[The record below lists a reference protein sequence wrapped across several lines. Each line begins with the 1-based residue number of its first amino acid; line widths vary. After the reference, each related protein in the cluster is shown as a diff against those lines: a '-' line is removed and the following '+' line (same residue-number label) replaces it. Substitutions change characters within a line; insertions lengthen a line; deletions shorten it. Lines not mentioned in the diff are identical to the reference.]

1 VLRKM
6 PPVSFSIS
14 LQRSP
19 PMPKISWRSVLACA
33 SLTASSRRSGLR
45 TRRHRHQSSE
55 IQSLETRRVLSVTIL
70 DASLTEP
77 DSGQVA
83 MEFTLERTG
92 NLSQSLEITY
102 TTQDG
107 TATSGIDYIAQSG
120 SVFFGTGNSTATIS
134 VPILSD
140 ALVEDAETFTVQL
153 GSIVST
159 PADFSPAVSPAVN
172 SGPTSVVTADFNG
185 DGKTDLLVGHN
196 NFNDISVLLNQTAPG
211 ATSPSFA
218 TKQDVEVLSRP
229 NAVSVGDF
237 NGDGKP
243 DIATANLYSS
253 DTSVLLNVTTPGSN
267 TITFLSP
274 VTFATGS
281 SPFDVQVAD
290 MNDDG
295 KQDIVSISNTNQVHV
310 LLNTTTG
317 GATTPTFA
325 ATQSVTGVAN
335 PRSIAIADFNGDGR
349 PDIAASGDN
358 LTKAIVL
365 LNSTAAASSTI
376 SFQPALELTAGEL
389 ARSVAAGDVNGDAV
403 PDLVVS
409 SFNDFTVS
417 VFANTTATNATT
429 AAFSAPVVLTTTKRP
444 MGVLL
449 ADVTGDN
456 RPDLIVTNQSDGGNF
471 ISVYRNTTPA
481 ATSTPSFAAAQDF
494 NTGLA
499 PNDVQGGDFN
509 NDAKTDLAVT
519 NGNGSSVSILLNSF
533 QEITDAS
540 AVGTIAAR
548 VLPTVTLSVSPAT
561 IAENSGVATLTA
573 TLSAP
578 APAGGV
584 TIDLSYTGT
593 ATLSATPTDPAD
605 YTPSGTQIVIAAG
618 ATIGTVTLTA
628 IEDTITD
635 PDETIIVDITSVTGG
650 IESGTQQATVA
661 ISEPVQPPLPAV
673 TLSVSPATITESGGV
688 ATFTATLSAA
698 APAGGV
704 TVDLIFDGTA
714 TRVATPTDPDD
725 YTASGTQIVIAAGD
739 TTGTVTVTAIA
750 DAITDPDETIIVDI
764 ANVTGAT
771 ENGTQQATVTIAE
784 PPLPV
789 VTLSVSPATIT
800 ENGGVATLTAT
811 LSSPAPAGGVT
822 IDLGFGG
829 TATFMDTPV
838 DPADYTQ
845 SGTQIVI
852 AAGETTGTV
861 TVTATADVIVDP
873 GETIIVDIT
882 GVIGA
887 TESGTQQATVTISE
901 PVLPPLPVVTLAVSP
916 ATIAESGGVATF
928 TATLSAP
935 APAGGVTINL
945 SFAGTA
951 TRVATPTD
959 PADYTESGTQIV
971 IAAGAMTGTVTVT
984 AAADT
989 ITDPGETI
997 VVDISS
1003 VTGATESGSQQATVT
1018 ITEPTALPTVTL
1030 SVSPAT
1036 ITENGGVATFTAT
1049 LSAPAP
1055 TGGVTV
1061 TLDFSGNATDPTDY
1075 ATSGTQIVI
1084 AAGATM
1090 GTVTATAKADAVTD
1104 PDETIIADITGVTG
1118 ASENGTQ
1125 QAIVTINEAAVQPTV
1140 AISVDQATITE
1151 NGGMATFTATL
1162 SSPAPVGGVTVTL
1175 SFTGSASD
1183 PADYTKSAAQIVIA
1197 AGTTTGT
1204 MTVIAVADTVPDPDE
1219 TVTVTITAAPGATLA
1234 GSPATVTIAEEPAS
1248 IPGDMD
1254 GDGQVTTQDGNLVT
1268 LILLGASDSTLELLK
1283 TPGSTATA
1291 AQMKASFE
1299 SNKVNLDVDNNGST
1313 QSQDGNLIVLVKLG
1327 ASDSILELLRGPA
1340 NTPDTRNNATQI
1352 RTFVQNMGVAPAAPL
1367 SSASR
1372 FAAAASGNVANPG
1385 MPAVSTPSDLFLSA
1399 SDEELLIVVQS
1410 DSQIPDMP
1418 AQENADTSPSPVPS
1432 SLTGAVG
1439 GPAGNVEDDSHLF
1452 FESLSS
1458 DHSLLQA
1465 L

>member
-1 VLRKM
+1 
-6 PPVSFSIS
+6 
-14 LQRSP
+14 
-19 PMPKISWRSVLACA
+19 MPKISWRSVLGLV
-33 SLTASSRRSGLR
+33 SFTGSPRQSGSGLR
-45 TRRHRHQSSE
+45 TRRRPHPVTE
-55 IQSLETRRVLSVTIL
+55 AQSLETRRVLSVTIL

-77 DSGQVA
+77 DSGQAA
-83 MEFTLERTG
+83 MIFTLERTG
-92 NLSQSLEITY
+92 NLSQSLEVTY

-107 TATSGIDYIAQSG
+107 TATSGIDYIAQTS

-140 ALVEDAETFTVQL
+140 AVVEGAETFTVQL
-153 GSIVST
+153 GAIVDT
-159 PADFSPAVSPAVN
+159 PADFTPAVSPAVN
-172 SGPTSVVTADFNG
+172 SGPTSVATADFNG
-185 DGKTDLLVGHN
+185 DGKLDLVVGHN
-196 NFNDISVLLNQTAPG
+196 NSNSISVLLNQTASGAGSPG
-211 ATSPSFA
+211 FA
-218 TKQDVEVLSRP
+218 AKQDLPVTSRP

-243 DIATANLYSS
+243 DIATANLYSN
-253 DTSVLLNVTTPGSN
+253 DTSVLLNVTTPGSA

-274 VTFATGS
+274 VTFSTGN
-281 SPFDVQVAD
+281 SPFDLEVAD

-295 KQDIVSISNTNQVHV
+295 KQDIVSISNTDLVHV
-310 LLNTTTG
+310 LLNTTTA

-325 ATQSVTGVAN
+325 AAQSVVGAAT
-335 PRSIAIADFNGDGR
+335 PRSVTVADFNGDGR
-349 PDIAASGDN
+349 PDIAASGDGS
-358 LTKAIVL
+358 TKAIVL
-365 LNSTAAASSTI
+365 LNNTAVASSTV
-376 SFQPALELTAGEL
+376 SFQPALELTAGQL
-389 ARSVAAGDVNGDAV
+389 ARSVNTGDVNGDAV

-409 SFNDFTVS
+409 GFNDFSVS
-417 VFANTTATNATT
+417 VFVNTTAANATT

-449 ADVTGDN
+449 EDVTGDN

-471 ISVYRNTTPA
+471 ISVFRNTTPA
-481 ATSTPSFAAAQDF
+481 AASTPSFAAAQDF
-494 NTGLA
+494 TTGLA
-499 PNDVQGGDFN
+499 PNDVKSGDFN
-509 NDAKTDLAVT
+509 SDAKTDLAVT
-519 NGNGSSVSILLNSF
+519 NGNGSSISVLLNSF
-533 QEITDAS
+533 QDIIDSS
-540 AVGTIAAR
+540 AIGTIAAP

-561 IAENSGVATLTA
+561 IAEAGGVATLTA

-605 YTPSGTQIVIAAG
+605 YTPSGAQIVIAAG
-618 ATIGTVTLTA
+618 ATTGTVTVTA

-635 PDETIIVDITSVTGG
+635 PDETIVVDIASVTGG
-650 IESGTQQATVA
+650 VESGTQQATIT
-661 ISEPVQPPLPAV
+661 ISEPVLPPLPVV
-673 TLSVSPATITESGGV
+673 TLNVSPTTITESGGV
-688 ATFTATLSAA
+688 ATFTATLSGP

-704 TVDLIFDGTA
+704 TVDLTFGGTA
-714 TRVATPTDPDD
+714 TRVAAPTDPED
-725 YTASGTQIVIAAGD
+725 YTASGTQIVIAAGA

-750 DAITDPDETIIVDI
+750 DSMTDPDETIVVEI

-771 ENGTQQATVTIAE
+771 EDGVQQATVTITE

-800 ENGGVATLTAT
+800 ENGGVATFTAS

-838 DPADYTQ
+838 DPADYTP

-852 AAGETTGTV
+852 PAGASTGTV
-861 TVTATADVIVDP
+861 TVTATADIIVDP
-873 GETIIVDIT
+873 DETIIVDIT
-882 GVIGA
+882 SVTGA

-901 PVLPPLPVVTLAVSP
+901 PVLPPLPLVTLAVSP

-935 APAGGVTINL
+935 APAGGATIIL

-959 PADYTESGTQIV
+959 SADYTVSATQIV
-971 IAAGAMTGTVTVT
+971 IPAGATTGTVTVT
-984 AAADT
+984 ATADT
-989 ITDPGETI
+989 ITDPDETV
-997 VVDISS
+997 VVDITS

-1018 ITEPTALPTVTL
+1018 LTEPTALPTVTL
-1030 SVSPAT
+1030 SVSPAS

-1055 TGGVTV
+1055 AGGVTV
-1061 TLDFSGNATDPTDY
+1061 SLEFSGNATDPADY
-1075 ATSGTQIVI
+1075 TRSGTQIVI
-1084 AAGATM
+1084 AAGATT
-1090 GTVTATAKADAVTD
+1090 GTVTATAKADTVAD
-1104 PDETIIADITGVTG
+1104 ADETIIVDITGVTG

-1125 QAIVTINEAAVQPTV
+1125 QATVTITEPAAQPTV

-1151 NGGMATFTATL
+1151 NGGVATFTATL
-1162 SSPAPVGGVTVTL
+1162 SAPAPVGGVTVTL

-1183 PADYTKSAAQIVIA
+1183 PADYTKSAAQIIIA

-1204 MTVIAVADTVPDPDE
+1204 ITVTAVADAVPDPDE
-1219 TVTVTITAAPGATLA
+1219 TVTVTITAAPGATIA
-1234 GSPATVTIAEEPAS
+1234 GTPATITITEPPAT

-1291 AQMKASFE
+1291 AQIKARFE

-1327 ASDSILELLRGPA
+1327 ASDPILELLRGPA
-1340 NTPDTRNNATQI
+1340 NTPDTRNNASQI
-1352 RTFVQNMGVAPAAPL
+1352 RAFVQNMGVAPAAPL
-1367 SSASR
+1367 ASAGG
-1372 FAAAASGNVANPG
+1372 FAAASGSGAK
-1385 MPAVSTPSDLFLSA
+1385 VSVPVVDHVSDLFSA
-1399 SDEELLIVVQS
+1399 ASTGELFIVVQPEEE
-1410 DSQIPDMP
+1410 DPEQSQ
-1418 AQENADTSPSPVPS
+1418 EELVDTSPSPLPS
-1432 SLTGAVG
+1432 TRLTAMEEPGDNA
-1439 GPAGNVEDDSHLF
+1439 DDDRDLI
-1452 FESLSS
+1452 FESLQ
-1458 DHSLLQA
+1458 DDNFLLQA